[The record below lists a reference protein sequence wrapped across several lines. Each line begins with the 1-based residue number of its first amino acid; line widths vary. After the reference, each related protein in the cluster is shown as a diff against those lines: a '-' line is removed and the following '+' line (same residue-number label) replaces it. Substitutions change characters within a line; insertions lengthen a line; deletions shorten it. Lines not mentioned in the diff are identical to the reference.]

1 MSMEWKKLKSLLK
14 FYKKNNVEIE
24 LKVDIKD
31 GLIVKGFIIKN
42 NYFPKKSII
51 IKSKDK
57 SKIKIFVDDIFPNSV
72 IPVDFSG
79 DSGKKIKNKIT
90 RTGISPKLRFEVL
103 RRDKYV
109 CQYCGACGPNVELE
123 VDHKIPVSKGG
134 KTIESNLV
142 TSCIECNR
150 GKGNEDDEK

>member
-1 MSMEWKKLKSLLK
+1 MEGKKVKSLLK
-14 FYKKNNVEIE
+14 FYKKNNIEIE
-24 LKVDIKD
+24 LKADIND
-31 GLIVKGFIIKN
+31 GLVIKGTVVKY
-42 NYFPKKSII
+42 NYFPKRAII
-51 IKSKDK
+51 IKAKDNTQ
-57 SKIKIFVDDIFPNSV
+57 IKVFLEDIYSRSIV
-72 IPVDFSG
+72 PVNFSS

-90 RTGISPKLRFEVL
+90 RTGIPSKLRFQIL

-123 VDHKIPVSKGG
+123 VDHKIPASKGG

-150 GKGNEDDEK
+150 GKGDEDD